1 MLGMGGCHHQQYNHN
16 KSFVINRN
24 GLLVFWRTVYLISR
38 DLFKNTNGQVTYGE
52 MKYSSKKWFIQL
64 EHFCLLQTI
73 NFACIFGSDNH
84 S

>member
-1 MLGMGGCHHQQYNHN
+1 M
-16 KSFVINRN
+16 
-24 GLLVFWRTVYLISR
+24 VYLSFGEQFMLSQEIYLKYKWS
-38 DLFKNTNGQVTYGE
+38 QVTYGE

-73 NFACIFGSDNH
+73 NFACIFGSDNR